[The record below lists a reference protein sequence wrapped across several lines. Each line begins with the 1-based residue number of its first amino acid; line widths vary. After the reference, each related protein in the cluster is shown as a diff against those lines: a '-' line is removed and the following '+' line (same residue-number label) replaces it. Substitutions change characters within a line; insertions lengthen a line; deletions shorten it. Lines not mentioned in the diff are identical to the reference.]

1 MVPDT
6 LESPG
11 EDVEEVMKAVLA
23 LILIYIGTFLVA
35 IQGGSF
41 AEGQAAP
48 QGSSGAQS
56 GELAVGALDPAKEP
70 AIRSLLE
77 LVRARDRAVLSSPLP
92 RPQFP
97 QKLPHAV
104 PNHTK

>member
-1 MVPDT
+1 MVPGT

-41 AEGQAAP
+41 AEVQAAP
-48 QGSSGAQS
+48 QASSGAQS
-56 GELAVGALDPAKEP
+56 GELAVGAIDPAKEADIP
-70 AIRSLLE
+70 SLLE
-77 LVRARDRAVLSSPLP
+77 LVRAPDPVLSSMTPP
-92 RPQFP
+92 PEQYP
-97 QKLPHAV
+97 EKLPETG
-104 PNHTK
+104 PN